1 MNMGEGMWI
10 RDPNLKA
17 ADPEPGPG
25 DADPDLDPDGLQILV
40 VVIWTRI
47 LCG

>member
-1 MNMGEGMWI
+1 MDL
-10 RDPNLKA
+10 DPNLKA

-40 VVIWTRI
+40 VVIWTRV
-47 LCG
+47 LCGLVNLI

>member
-1 MNMGEGMWI
+1 MDP
-10 RDPNLKA
+10 DPNLKA

-25 DADPDLDPDGLQILV
+25 DADPDLDPDGLQRLV

-47 LCG
+47 LCGLVNLI